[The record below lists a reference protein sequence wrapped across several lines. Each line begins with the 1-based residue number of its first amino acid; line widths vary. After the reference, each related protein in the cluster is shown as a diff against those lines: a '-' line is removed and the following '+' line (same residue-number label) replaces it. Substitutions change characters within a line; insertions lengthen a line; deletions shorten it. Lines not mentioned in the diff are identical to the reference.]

1 MPADPYDPEFGWR
14 NPLPDLKPLPTPP
27 SLEGDFQLIGT
38 GGRYPDPNNP
48 GQGGWLRPVEKPV
61 PVPQPTGLIPVLDFR
76 PDRTTKTW
84 VYPTVTPL
92 IPAPRP
98 SLSAISSLTGSILY
112 NNVNYVGQPKLKP
125 IGN

>member
-1 MPADPYDPEFGWR
+1 MPVDPYDPEAGWK
-14 NPLPDLKPLPTPP
+14 NPLPDVKPTPVP
-27 SLEGDFQLIGT
+27 PVLELELLGV

-48 GQGGWLRPVEKPV
+48 NQGWLRPVEKPV
-61 PVPQPTGLIPVLDFR
+61 PSPQPSGFMPVLDFR
-76 PDRTTKTW
+76 PDRTTQTW

-112 NNVNYVGQPKLKP
+112 NNVNYANQPKLKP
-125 IGN
+125 IRN